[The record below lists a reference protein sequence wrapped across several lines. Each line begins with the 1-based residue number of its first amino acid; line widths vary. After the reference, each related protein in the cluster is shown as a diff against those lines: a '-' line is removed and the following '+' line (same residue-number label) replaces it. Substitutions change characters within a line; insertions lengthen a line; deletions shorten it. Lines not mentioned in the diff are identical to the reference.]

1 MPDIEDLMDYHKS
14 PGEGWTWYSICSG
27 HSLREDGSHHWPDTE
42 CPRCMAGHWSNDE
55 ERAAD
60 HKLYEEDYD
69 AWYRKHNAP
78 DSDARRIL
86 KKFFPNLK

>member
-1 MPDIEDLMDYHKS
+1 MPEIEDFMDYSKS
-14 PGEGWTWYSICSG
+14 PGDGYTWMSVCSA
-27 HSLREDGSHHWPDTE
+27 HFETNPD
-42 CPRCMAGHWSNDE
+42 CNMCMAGHWSNDE

-69 AWYRKHNAP
+69 AWYKKHNAP